1 MRDMETMAKPNA
13 TATFNLPAGC
23 SAGESRPR
31 AVHTDAQ
38 RPLVDFMIVGAQRCG
53 TTALSQ
59 FLRNHPEIGMSQP
72 KEIHLFDRKEYD
84 DAWTVREIDAKYAEA
99 FAHCPSVS
107 IRGEATPNYLYLPE
121 TAARLRRYNPVL
133 KLIVLLRDPVD
144 RAVSHYRMNLTWMR
158 FRKREHWPFWLALLL
173 EPFRLRLGRYLGLPR
188 LRRKSSYRSRG
199 LYSAQLRNL
208 YRHFPRNQV
217 LVVRSENLRERHDTT
232 MGRILRF
239 LGVSDDVRI
248 PTGLKTRRRRQWHPV
263 MRSILRVS
271 YRAEIVRLRRLLGDQ
286 WELDR

>member
-1 MRDMETMAKPNA
+1 M
-13 TATFNLPAGC
+13 
-23 SAGESRPR
+23 
-31 AVHTDAQ
+31 
-38 RPLVDFMIVGAQRCG
+38 
-53 TTALSQ
+53 
-59 FLRNHPEIGMSQP
+59 
-72 KEIHLFDRKEYD
+72 
-84 DAWTVREIDAKYAEA
+84 
-99 FAHCPSVS
+99 
-107 IRGEATPNYLYLPE
+107 
-121 TAARLRRYNPVL
+121 
-133 KLIVLLRDPVD
+133 
-144 RAVSHYRMNLTWMR
+144 
-158 FRKREHWPFWLALLL
+158 
-173 EPFRLRLGRYLGLPR
+173 
-188 LRRKSSYRSRG
+188 YRSRG

-263 MRSILRVS
+263 MRSVLRVS

>member
-31 AVHTDAQ
+31 AHTDAQ
-38 RPLVDFMIVGAQRCG
+38 RPLVDFMIVGAQKCG
-53 TTALSQ
+53 TTALSE

-72 KEIHLFDRKEYD
+72 KGIHLFDRKEYD

-107 IRGEATPNYLYLPE
+107 IRGEATPSYLYLPE
-121 TAARLRRYNPVL
+121 VAARLRRYNPVL

-144 RAVSHYRMNLTWMR
+144 RAVSQYRMNITVR
-158 FRKREHWPFWLALLL
+158 FREREHWPFWLALLL
-173 EPFRLRLGRYLGLPR
+173 EPFQLRRGRYLGLPR
-188 LRRKSSYRSRG
+188 LRRQFSYRGRG

-217 LVVRSENLRERHDTT
+217 LVVWSENLRERHDAT

-239 LGVSDDVRI
+239 LGVSGDVCI
-248 PTGLKTRRRRQWHPV
+248 PGKISGGKSRKRYRVTRA
-263 MRSILRVS
+263 ILRVA
-271 YRAEIVRLRRLLGDQ
+271 YRTEPAKLRRLLGDQ
-286 WELDR
+286 WKLDR